1 MFELNKMLI
10 LIGLFRMSSD
20 KCSKTNLRP
29 NGVFKEKHI
38 LHGKR
43 SDKTKLSNIVT
54 LNCYH
59 ITIFN
64 DSTVGCRGLIESFGK
79 MSK

>member
-1 MFELNKMLI
+1 MFELKKMLI
-10 LIGLFRMSSD
+10 LIGLFCMLND
-20 KCSKTNLRP
+20 MCSKTNLRP
-29 NGVFKEKHI
+29 NGGFKENI

-54 LNCYH
+54 FNCY

-64 DSTVGCRGLIESFGK
+64 DSTVGCRG
-79 MSK
+79 